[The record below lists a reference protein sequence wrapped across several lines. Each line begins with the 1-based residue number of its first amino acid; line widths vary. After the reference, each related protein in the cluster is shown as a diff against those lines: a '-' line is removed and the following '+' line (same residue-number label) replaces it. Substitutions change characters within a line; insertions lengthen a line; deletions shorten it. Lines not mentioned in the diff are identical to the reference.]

1 MRVDLNRH
9 PSLMAFK
16 LSYPAYRAHQLLFA
30 FGIFR
35 LILATTL
42 TVFTFVPE
50 ASSGLLPASN
60 NESLRYAALAY
71 LVLSVLGLLVTVNE
85 QLSKTPITILLV
97 TDLLLLMLIMRYAG
111 GVDTGF
117 GNLMLI
123 SVGIGGLLLPLQQ
136 SLLVA
141 AIATSTVVYTEMLP
155 LAGSDNDLFHA
166 AMLGLGFFA
175 ETFFLQYVGHRVKTT
190 EQLAQAQADT
200 ILDLRHLNELIVQR
214 MRTGIIVIT
223 NEGAIRLMNGAAR
236 DLLNI
241 REQRPF
247 WLTKPLFDRLEQWRE
262 NPLAAIESF
271 QADADHPI
279 ISISF
284 AKLQDTEF
292 SDLIVFLEDIGR
304 MHQQAQQ
311 LKLASL
317 GRLTA
322 SIAHEIR
329 NPLGAISHAAQL
341 LEEAPTLSDGD
352 MRLLSIINN
361 HSKRVNTIIETI
373 LELSRRRPSR
383 LERIQLSELFNQCMN
398 ERELQVDSGQ
408 ESLSIELPVD
418 WWVDIDVNQI
428 KQVLHNLIDNG
439 LRYSE
444 QKTGKRSLRV
454 TSGTLADT
462 EQMFLDIEDQG
473 EGVPPDQVKNLFEPF
488 YTTESTG
495 TGLGLYIAKELCEA
509 NQLQL
514 SYVDGRPG
522 GCFRIVFAHAI
533 TQSTAQQ
540 DV

>member
-1 MRVDLNRH
+1 
-9 PSLMAFK
+9 MAFK
-16 LSYPAYRAHQLLFA
+16 LTYPSYRAQQLLFT

-42 TVFTFVPE
+42 VVFTLLPD
-50 ASSGLLPASN
+50 ASAGVLPASN
-60 NESLRYAALAY
+60 SESLRYAALAY
-71 LVLSVLGLLVTVNE
+71 LVLAILGLLVTVNE
-85 QLSKTPITILLV
+85 QLSKTPVTILLT

-111 GVDTGF
+111 GVDTGV

-155 LAGSDNDLFHA
+155 LKGTDNDLFHA
-166 AMLGLGFFA
+166 ALLGIGFFV
-175 ETFFLQYVGHRVKTT
+175 ETVLLQYVGHRVKTT
-190 EQLAQAQADT
+190 EQLARAQADT

-223 NEGAIRLMNGAAR
+223 NEGAVRLMNDAAR
-236 DLLNI
+236 NLLNI
-241 REQRPF
+241 REHRPF
-247 WLTKPLFDRLEQWRE
+247 WLTKPLFERLEQWRS
-262 NPLAAIESF
+262 NPQSAIANF
-271 QADADHPI
+271 QADADHPVV
-279 ISISF
+279 SINF
-284 AKLQDTEF
+284 AKLQDTDV

-304 MHQQAQQ
+304 MNQQAQQ

-341 LEEAPTLSDGD
+341 LEEAPTLSSGD
-352 MRLLSIINN
+352 QRLLDIINN
-361 HSKRVNTIIETI
+361 HSSRVNTIIETI

-383 LERIQLSELFNQCMN
+383 LEIIQLSELFERCMS
-398 ERELQVDSGQ
+398 ERELQTASGQ
-408 ESLSIELPVD
+408 EAINVNLTVD
-418 WWVDIDVNQI
+418 WPVEIDVNQI

-444 QKTGKRSLRV
+444 QKTGKRLLQV

-462 EQMFLDIEDQG
+462 EQMYLDIEDRG
-473 EGVPPDQVKNLFEPF
+473 DGVPSDQVKNLFEPF
-488 YTTESTG
+488 YTTETAG

-509 NQLQL
+509 NQMQL
-514 SYVDGRPG
+514 SYVDDRPG
-522 GCFRIVFAHAI
+522 ACFRLVFSHAI
-533 TQSTAQQ
+533 TQSLAQPQ